1 MSLQV
6 TFHADD
12 AADVIARKYAAIAAF
27 SGVAE
32 TGETSAPA
40 AGKATAAAGAKGGK
54 PGKKVE
60 AEDDG
65 PNKTVEEIRELAG
78 ALDSDAWADTVVEIL
93 GEAGADSVS
102 WFKDKKPAVRVAV
115 WESLNDALKKAKK
128 KAAME

>member
-6 TFHADD
+6 AFNADD
-12 AADVIARKYAAIAAF
+12 TAEVVQRKYAAIAAF
-27 SGVAE
+27 VGEPSGGG
-32 TGETSAPA
+32 GEKSADKPA
-40 AGKATAAAGAKGGK
+40 AKGK
-54 PGKKVE
+54 PGKAAADPKP
-60 AEDDG
+60 EDDG

-78 ALDSDAWADTVVEIL
+78 ALDTDAWADTVVEIL

-128 KAAME
+128 KAAMA